1 MGCDK
6 VGDFKKVYI
15 YDTTLRDGAQTEG
28 VNFSLEDKLR
38 ITQKLDEFG
47 IDYIEGG
54 WPGANP
60 KDTLYFKEVKK
71 LPLKHAKVVAFGSTR
86 RPNRKVEED
95 ELVLNLL
102 KAETEAI
109 TIFGKSWDLH
119 VTDALRT
126 SLEENLRMVEETC
139 RFLKSHDREVIFDAE
154 HFFDGFKRNK
164 EYALKVLEAAVNGGA
179 DWLILCDTNGG
190 ALPHEVYDITRE
202 VYEIFGKKAKIGIH
216 AHNDTDCAV
225 ANSLMA
231 VLAGAQQVHGT
242 INGLGERTG
251 NANLC
256 SVIPNL
262 QLKMGYQAVEP
273 ENLKKLKELA
283 RFVAELANI
292 PLPKNMPYVGDSAFT
307 HKAGVH
313 ASAVLKNPETYE
325 HIDPSLVGNR
335 RKITVSDMAG
345 RSNLIA
351 KLKEYGITNVE
362 PNSVEVRK
370 LIEKIKELEKEGYHF
385 EAAEASLELLIK
397 RHFGLVRDYFNFDA
411 YRLLI
416 AKRKTDT
423 SPVSEATVR
432 VSLENFEEHTAALG
446 NGPVNALDKA
456 LRKALKEFY
465 PSIAEIKL
473 IDYKVRIV
481 NETAGT
487 AAKVRV
493 LIEFKDDKRKWATIG
508 VHENIIEASWRA
520 LVDGIVY
527 KLLKDEEETYKVS

>member
-1 MGCDK
+1 MGFER
-6 VGDFKKVYI
+6 VGKPEKVYI

-38 ITQKLDEFG
+38 ITQKLDELG
-47 IDYIEGG
+47 IDYVEGG

-71 LPLKHAKVVAFGSTR
+71 LPLKRVKVVAFGSTR
-86 RPNRKVEED
+86 RPNRRVEED
-95 ELVLNLL
+95 ELVLNLVR
-102 KAETEAI
+102 AQTPAV

-119 VTDALRT
+119 VTEALKT

-139 RFLKSHDREVIFDAE
+139 SFLKKNGVEVIFDAE

-190 ALPHEVYDITRE
+190 ALPHEVYNITKE
-202 VYEIFGKKAKIGIH
+202 VVERFPDVKIGIH
-216 AHNDTDCAV
+216 AHNDSECAV

-231 VLAGAQQVHGT
+231 VLAGSRQVHGT

-262 QLKMGYQAVEP
+262 QLKMGYEAIP
-273 ENLKKLKELA
+273 SENLKKLKEIA
-283 RFVAELANI
+283 QFVAELANI

-325 HIDPSLVGNR
+325 HINPELVGNR

-345 RSNLIA
+345 RSNLLA
-351 KLKEYGITNVE
+351 KLKEYGINVE
-362 PNSVEVRK
+362 PNSAELKK
-370 LIEKIKELEKEGYHF
+370 LIDKIKELEKEGYHF

-397 RHFGLVRDYFNFDA
+397 RHFGLVRNYFNFDA
-411 YRLLI
+411 YRILI
-416 AKRKTDT
+416 AKRKGDI

-432 VSLENFEEHTAALG
+432 VSLEEHEEHTAALG
-446 NGPVNALDKA
+446 NGPVNALDRA

-465 PSIAEIKL
+465 PSVSDVQL

-493 LIEFKDDKRKWATIG
+493 LIEFTDGRRKWSTVG
-508 VHENIIEASWRA
+508 VHENIIEASWKA

-527 KLLKDEEETYKVS
+527 KLMKDEEESFQLQ

>member
-1 MGCDK
+1 MACEK
-6 VGDFKKVYI
+6 VGNFKKVYI

-60 KDTLYFKEVKK
+60 KDTLYFQEIKK
-71 LPLKHAKVVAFGSTR
+71 LNLKHSKVVAFGSTR
-86 RPNRKVEED
+86 RPNLKVEED
-95 ELVLNLL
+95 PLVLNLV
-102 KAETEAI
+102 KAQTPAV

-119 VTDALRT
+119 VTQALKT
-126 SLEENLRMVEETC
+126 DLDENLKMVEETC
-139 RFLKSHDREVIFDAE
+139 AFLKKHVPEVIFDAE
-154 HFFDGFKRNK
+154 HFFDGYKRNK

-190 ALPHEVYDITRE
+190 ALPHEVYEITRE
-202 VYEIFGKKAKIGIH
+202 VYEKFPTVKIGIH
-216 AHNDTDCAV
+216 AHNDSDCAV

-231 VLAGAQQVHGT
+231 VLGGARQVHGT

-262 QLKMGYQAVEP
+262 QLKMGYEAVPP

-283 RFVAELANI
+283 QFVAELANM
-292 PLPKNMPYVGDSAFT
+292 PLPKNMPYVGDSAFA

-313 ASAVLKNPETYE
+313 ASAVLKNPQTYE

-345 RSNLIA
+345 KSNLVA
-351 KLKEYGITNVE
+351 KLREYGLDIE
-362 PNSVEVRK
+362 PSSVELRK
-370 LIEKIKELEKEGYHF
+370 LIEKIKELEKEGYQF
-385 EAAEASLELLIK
+385 EAADASLELLIK
-397 RHFGLVRDYFNFDA
+397 RHFGLVPNFFNFDA
-411 YRLLI
+411 YRILI
-416 AKRKTDT
+416 AKRKGDT

-432 VSLENFEEHTAALG
+432 VSMDNFEEHTAALG
-446 NGPVNALDKA
+446 NGPVNALDRA
-456 LRKALKEFY
+456 LRKALKELY
-465 PSIAEIKL
+465 PSVQDIKL

-493 LIEFKDDKRKWATIG
+493 LIEFSDGKRKWSTVG

-527 KLLKDEEETYKVS
+527 KLLKDREEEF

>member
-1 MGCDK
+1 MGCEQ
-6 VGDFKKVYI
+6 VGDFKKVFA

-47 IDYIEGG
+47 VDYIEGG

-60 KDTLYFKEVKK
+60 KDTLYFKEVKR
-71 LPLKHAKVVAFGSTR
+71 LPLKRAKVVAFGSTR
-86 RPNRKVEED
+86 RPGKRAEED

-102 KAETEAI
+102 KAETETI

-119 VTDALRT
+119 VTEALRT
-126 SLEENLRMVEETC
+126 SLDENLRMVEETVA
-139 RFLKSHDREVIFDAE
+139 FLKRHGREVVFDAE
-154 HFFDGFKRNK
+154 HFFDGFKENE
-164 EYALKVLEAAVNGGA
+164 EYAMKVLEAAVAGGA
-179 DWLILCDTNGG
+179 DWLVLCDTNGG
-190 ALPHEVYDITRE
+190 ALPHEVYDITKKVVER
-202 VYEIFGKKAKIGIH
+202 FGRFAGVGIH
-216 AHNDTDCAV
+216 AHNDSDCAV

-231 VLAGAQQVHGT
+231 VLAGARQVHGT
-242 INGLGERTG
+242 VNGLGERTG

-262 QLKMGYQAVEP
+262 QLKMGFEVVPA
-273 ENLKKLKELA
+273 ENLKRLKELA
-283 RFVAELANI
+283 QFVAELANM

-313 ASAVLKNPETYE
+313 ASAVLKNPRTYE
-325 HIDPSLVGNR
+325 HVNPELVGNR

-345 RSNLIA
+345 RSNLLA
-351 KLKEYGITNVE
+351 KLKEYGIEVE
-362 PNSVEVRK
+362 PNSLELRK
-370 LIEKIKELEKEGYHF
+370 LVERIKELEKEGYHF

-411 YRLLI
+411 YRILI
-416 AKRKTDT
+416 AKRKGDRD
-423 SPVSEATVR
+423 PVSEATVR
-432 VSLENFEEHTAALG
+432 VSLEDFEEHTAALG
-446 NGPVNALDKA
+446 NGPVNALDRA

-465 PSIAEIKL
+465 PSIADIKL

-493 LIEFKDDKRKWATIG
+493 LIEFTDGRRKWATVG

-520 LVDGIVY
+520 LVDGFVY
-527 KLLKDEEETYKVS
+527 KLMKDEEENL

>member
-1 MGCDK
+1 MGCER
-6 VGDFKKVYI
+6 VGNFEKVYI

-47 IDYIEGG
+47 IDYVEGG

-60 KDTLYFKEVKK
+60 KDTLYFREVKK

-86 RPNRKVEED
+86 RPDRRVEED
-95 ELVLNLL
+95 ELVLNLI
-102 KAETEAI
+102 KAETPAV

-126 SLEENLRMVEETC
+126 SLDENLKMVEETC
-139 RFLKSHDREVIFDAE
+139 RFLKKHDREVLFDAE
-154 HFFDGFKRNK
+154 HFFDGFKRNR
-164 EYALKVLEAAVNGGA
+164 EYALKVLEAAVEGGA
-179 DWLILCDTNGG
+179 DWLVLCDTNGG
-190 ALPHEVYDITRE
+190 ALPHEVYEITKE
-202 VYEIFGKKAKIGIH
+202 VFDRFGKVAKIGIH

-231 VLAGAQQVHGT
+231 VLGGAQQVHGT
-242 INGLGERTG
+242 VNGLGERTG

-256 SVIPNL
+256 SVIPDL
-262 QLKMGYQAVEP
+262 QLKMGFRVVPP

-283 RFVAELANI
+283 RFVSELANV

-325 HIDPSLVGNR
+325 HVNPELVGNR

-345 RSNLIA
+345 RSNLLV
-351 KLKEYGITNVE
+351 KLREYGISAE
-362 PNSVEVRK
+362 PSSPEVRK
-370 LIEKIKELEKEGYHF
+370 LIDKIKELEKEGYLF

-397 RHFGLVRDYFNFDA
+397 RHFGLVKDYFNFDA

-416 AKRKTDT
+416 AKRKTDDA
-423 SPVSEATVR
+423 PVSEATVR

-446 NGPVNALDKA
+446 NGPVNALDRA

-481 NETAGT
+481 NESAGT

-493 LIEFKDDKRKWATIG
+493 LIEFKDHKRKWATVG

-520 LVDGIVY
+520 LVDGIIY
-527 KLLKDEEETYKVS
+527 KLLKDEEESLLAQ